1 MAYATLI
8 SLKQTIERLLN
19 SSQIPNLPPCP
30 KTIQFAYEEVK
41 SLQEVFM
48 SEDNNISKRV
58 NARKRQIIE
67 AAFRL
72 EDVLQSAHV
81 SNLFL
86 PQSETLHGDE
96 ISYLEGVNDFFTETV
111 KKIKDQLSN
120 SSLPEEDNAVVLS
133 TTDHVGGKKSTMFG
147 LDNELSKGTVK
158 GTIPELILLTSM
170 FKTMLCLY
178 GSFPT

>member
-8 SLKQTIERLLN
+8 SLKQTIERLLS

-41 SLQEVFM
+41 SLQELFT

-58 NARKRQIIE
+58 NAWERQIIE

-72 EDVLQSAHV
+72 EDVLESAHV

-86 PQSETLHGDE
+86 PRSETLHGDDE
-96 ISYLEGVNDFFTETV
+96 MISFWRGVNEEIHFFTETV

-120 SSLPEEDNAVVLS
+120 SSLPEEDDAVVLS
-133 TTDHVGGKKSTMFG
+133 TMDHVGGKKPTMFG
-147 LDNELSKGTVK
+147 LDNELSKLK
-158 GTIPELILLTSM
+158 DLLVRDESPS
-170 FKTMLCLY
+170 LVIQL
-178 GSFPT
+178 